1 MLNSIE
7 ERVSRVSKINK
18 RGTRIDP
25 GTIGCYKAKDALY
38 I

>member
-1 MLNSIE
+1 MNSEKGTMLNSIE

-25 GTIGCYKAKDALY
+25 GTFRCN
-38 I
+38 